1 MKNQFTKYYIA
12 FFYLCSSFML
22 FAEPGD
28 VNDTSDLEIVDT
40 PAAPIN
46 DYLWVL
52 ALAGLMLIFL
62 KMKAAQ
68 SKKIQLINLPV
79 LEDQK

>member
-1 MKNQFTKYYIA
+1 
-12 FFYLCSSFML
+12 ML

-40 PAAPIN
+40 PAAAPIN

-68 SKKIQLINLPV
+68 SKKIQLIILPV